1 MFKYRRLTR
10 QILGSATTTLVQVLE
25 ANDLRLWA
33 AIECDLTTGVAMNVV
48 FSHEYTSSANYVQ
61 FRLQPGER
69 IVLSNSTGGDMP
81 WFGSVYVS
89 GVGATAGYRGGEV
102 YLERTG

>member
-10 QILGSATTTLVQVLE
+10 QITGAVGTALTQICE

-33 AIECDLTTGVAMNVV
+33 AIECDLATGVALNVA
-48 FSHEYTSSANYVQ
+48 FSHEYTTSANYVT

-69 IVLSNSTGGDMP
+69 LVLSNATGGDMP
-81 WFGSVYVS
+81 WSGSVYIS
-89 GVGATAGYRGGEV
+89 GVGGTAGYRGGEV